1 VTDGKWKAR
10 SIFHFILPCS
20 NVEQSMAFY
29 GLFGFEVIKDNRNV
43 AWPAYVGENF
53 NMISGAQGKAVQLV
67 LPRGDGGALQTR
79 IDLIEWLRPQ
89 WRNHYRDLPA
99 AENNPRVMALLVENI
114 EAAAS
119 DLMSKGLTPTR
130 PLRPPDPKIG
140 VQGVVCFE
148 DPDGHI
154 VELIEYFPGQL
165 GSRTDEL
172 EKLS

>member
-1 VTDGKWKAR
+1 MATEGWKAR
-10 SIFHFILPCS
+10 AIFHFILPCS
-20 NVEQSMAFY
+20 NVERSMEFY
-29 GLFGFEVIKDNRNV
+29 GLFGFEMIKDNRNV

-53 NMISGAQGKAVQLV
+53 NMVSGAQGKAVQLV
-67 LPRGDGGALQTR
+67 LPHGGELQTR
-79 IDLIEWLRPQ
+79 IDLIEWLKPK
-89 WRNHYRDLPA
+89 WRNLYLDLPPE
-99 AENNPRVMALLVENI
+99 ENNPRVMALVVENI
-114 EAAAS
+114 AAAAA
-119 DLMSKGLTPTR
+119 DLQAKGLVPTR

-172 EKLS
+172 ETLS

>member
-1 VTDGKWKAR
+1 MADSTWKTR

-20 NVEQSMAFY
+20 NVERSLEFY

-43 AWPAYVGENF
+43 VWPDYVGENF

-67 LPRGDGGALQTR
+67 LPQGEGGELQTR
-79 IDLIEWLRPQ
+79 IDLIEWLKPK
-89 WRNHYRDLPA
+89 WRNPYRDLPPG
-99 AENNPRVMALLVENI
+99 ENNPRVMALLIDNI
-114 EAAAS
+114 QGATDE
-119 DLMSKGLTPTR
+119 LMAKGLKPTR

-154 VELIEYFPGQL
+154 VELIEYFAGQL

-172 EKLS
+172 ETRS